1 MKKLLQNKWLFLLAL
16 TISVLIICFAISLT
30 VDRLMTPKV
39 TLTTIKEG
47 PLNYSYNTKVTI
59 QQEGDITITASSEGV
74 IENVAVLP
82 FEHVSK
88 GTVLVTLGN
97 GEALV
102 APADAIILA
111 IHTENGSH
119 VQEGDVLFS
128 LITSG
133 RDITVSITL
142 PQAKGAFYTVGDQAK
157 IKAIKGNRIISGT
170 GQVIS
175 IVPTDDF
182 LNYRLEIL
190 IPNSNSNF
198 AHGDVLHVDL
208 NKTTEIFSC
217 LVPRSALIPTTEEGR
232 YYLYTA
238 TPKEDSAEYEVY
250 RHVVDVIGENDL
262 YAAIR
267 QNYGSGTYVVTS
279 TDRALGERTT
289 VRTE

>member
-1 MKKLLQNKWLFLLAL
+1 M
-16 TISVLIICFAISLT
+16 
-30 VDRLMTPKV
+30 
-39 TLTTIKEG
+39 
-47 PLNYSYNTKVTI
+47 TI
-59 QQEGDITITASSEGV
+59 QQEGDITVTASSEGV

-88 GTVLVTLGN
+88 GTVLATLVD
-97 GEALV
+97 GEVLV
-102 APADAIILA
+102 APADVIVLSIQA
-111 IHTENGSH
+111 ENGLH
-119 VQEGDVLFS
+119 IQEGDVLFS
-128 LITSG
+128 LITGG

-142 PQAKGAFYTVGDQAK
+142 PQAKGAFYTVGDQVK
-157 IKAIKGNRIISGT
+157 IKTIKGNRIISGT

-182 LNYRLEIL
+182 LNYRFEIL
-190 IPNSNSNF
+190 IPNSNGNF

-217 LVPRSALIPTTEEGR
+217 LVPRSALIPTAEEGR

-238 TPKEDSAEYEVY
+238 TPKENSAEYEVY
-250 RHVVDVIGENDL
+250 RCVVDVIGETDL

>member
-128 LITSG
+128 LIYSLTCVLIRSFNLSNLKSG
-133 RDITVSITL
+133 CL
-142 PQAKGAFYTVGDQAK
+142 LK
-157 IKAIKGNRIISGT
+157 N
-170 GQVIS
+170 
-175 IVPTDDF
+175 F
-182 LNYRLEIL
+182 L
-190 IPNSNSNF
+190 
-198 AHGDVLHVDL
+198 
-208 NKTTEIFSC
+208 
-217 LVPRSALIPTTEEGR
+217 
-232 YYLYTA
+232 
-238 TPKEDSAEYEVY
+238 
-250 RHVVDVIGENDL
+250 
-262 YAAIR
+262 
-267 QNYGSGTYVVTS
+267 S
-279 TDRALGERTT
+279 T
-289 VRTE
+289 